1 MKNKHRQR
9 PQEQGVYEQIVS
21 MEQVHN
27 AQVFDSLLATERVAP
42 IVKRRQ
48 SPKGKLGLSDLLDA
62 RRIEYAIPD
71 ELFAEQACFDRI
83 FAFQVRLHNRDKAG
97 DESKIILTQ
106 QGMQRELESA
116 PYGII
121 LSAGLPALDEL
132 RSNGIDVGHI
142 VGFIR
147 EAPWRK
153 PMAIIDGVEFYALL
167 LRVGD
172 ITGSV
177 DLATAI
183 KNGECKVEMREYT
196 SDDGTITREHVFV
209 DSDGKTWNPTV
220 PFIPVCQ

>member
-1 MKNKHRQR
+1 MKNKVTPRA
-9 PQEQGVYEQIVS
+9 PGAYEQV
-21 MEQVHN
+21 MMLEQMHN
-27 AQVFDSLLATERVAP
+27 TQIHESLLATEREADTVRKRQAP
-42 IVKRRQ
+42 L
-48 SPKGKLGLSDLLDA
+48 GALGLPDLLD
-62 RRIEYAIPD
+62 RRRVEYAIPD
-71 ELFAEQACFDRI
+71 ELFSEHASFDRI
-83 FAFQVRLHNRDKAG
+83 FAFQVRLHNRNKAG

-132 RSNGIDVGHI
+132 RSNGIDLGHV

-153 PMAIIDGVEFYALL
+153 PMAVINGVEFYIML

-183 KNGECKVEMREYT
+183 KNGECRIEVRELK
-196 SDDGTITREHVFV
+196 SDDGHVTREHVFV
-209 DSDGKTWNPTV
+209 DANGSTWNPSV
-220 PFIPVCQ
+220 PFIPVSQ